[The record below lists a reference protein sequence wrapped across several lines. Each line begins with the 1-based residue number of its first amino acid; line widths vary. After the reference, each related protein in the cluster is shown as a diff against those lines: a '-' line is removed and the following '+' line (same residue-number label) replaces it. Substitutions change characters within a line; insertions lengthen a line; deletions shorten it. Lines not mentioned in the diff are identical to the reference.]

1 MLSSV
6 AVAAA
11 AYQGIDFTYIH
22 SHFLQ
27 LAVAAFIISTLLSV
41 YLYVRSLYAAP
52 AELAL
57 GGSSGK
63 TWLTLSSE
71 STASNPPC
79 MESFVETCG
88 LIFVQHL
95 IDHMSTLSL
104 V

>member
-1 MLSSV
+1 MSQPVCDRVKAPPLSPLCKTSAGFFAFVLSSV

-11 AYQGIDFTYIH
+11 AYQGVDFTYIH

-63 TWLTLSSE
+63 TSLIEQTLSSE
-71 STASNPPC
+71 
-79 MESFVETCG
+79 
-88 LIFVQHL
+88 
-95 IDHMSTLSL
+95 
-104 V
+104 